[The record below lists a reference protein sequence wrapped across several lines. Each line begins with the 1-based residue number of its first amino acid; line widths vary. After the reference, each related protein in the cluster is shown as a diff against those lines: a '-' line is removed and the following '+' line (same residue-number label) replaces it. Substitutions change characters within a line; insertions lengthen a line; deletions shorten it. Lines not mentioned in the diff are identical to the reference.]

1 MGKRRPWV
9 PQRSARSASHVKLDL
24 KCRACG
30 GDNYAKHK
38 FCGWCGVEMGAPVP
52 VGRRNDIT
60 DVDTSLASVPG
71 IPGIGGD
78 TTFPGQPNGEPT
90 TPGSVPTPASEDAT
104 VMHALPNVGSVPG
117 DGLTVTLLGEA
128 SGKTSRNRTQPV
140 LYRLELGEPFDVD
153 GPAIESP
160 GTFTATVEGLRLDS
174 LGSLEGVYRRVS
186 RDEKPVA
193 YRRLRVIRELGTFQ
207 ALAPGETIPL
217 GALAILDR
225 VLVRIEPN

>member
-1 MGKRRPWV
+1 
-9 PQRSARSASHVKLDL
+9 
-24 KCRACG
+24 
-30 GDNYAKHK
+30 
-38 FCGWCGVEMGAPVP
+38 MGAPVP
-52 VGRRNDIT
+52 VGRNGDIT
-60 DVDTSLASVPG
+60 DVETSLAGMPG

-90 TPGSVPTPASEDAT
+90 TPGSVPRASHASADAS
-104 VMHALPNVGSVPG
+104 VMHAVPTVGSVPC

-128 SGKTSRNRTQPV
+128 SGRTSRSRTQPV

-217 GALAILDR
+217 GSLAILDR